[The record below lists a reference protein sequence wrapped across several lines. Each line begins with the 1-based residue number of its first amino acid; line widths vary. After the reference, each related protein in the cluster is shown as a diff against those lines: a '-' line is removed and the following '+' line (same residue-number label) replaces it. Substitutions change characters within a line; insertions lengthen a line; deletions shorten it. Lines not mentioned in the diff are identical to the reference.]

1 MIHIANLSSMQQ
13 RVGEELAVGD
23 WVTVDQPMIDKFAE
37 ATGDHQWIHI
47 DVERAKKGPFG
58 TTIAHGFLTL
68 SLLPRLAE
76 SAIKI
81 DDVRMGV
88 NYGLNRVRFPAPV
101 PSGSRIRAH
110 MKLLAYEP
118 IDGGAQLVMEVT
130 MEREGGDKPVC
141 VAERVAQVSLNH
153 PEAAWRS
160 PASKGRHQRTGKAGS
175 AVSTGSVGDAP
186 QVAHDELIVVRV
198 ASAPAR

>member
-110 MKLLAYEP
+110 MKLLGYEP

-141 VAERVAQVSLNH
+141 VAETVSRRYL
-153 PEAAWRS
+153 
-160 PASKGRHQRTGKAGS
+160 
-175 AVSTGSVGDAP
+175 
-186 QVAHDELIVVRV
+186 
-198 ASAPAR
+198 

>member
-1 MIHIANLSSMQQ
+1 MIRIATLQSLQQ

-47 DVERAKKGPFG
+47 DAERAKKGPFG

-68 SLLPRLAE
+68 SLLPKLAE

-81 DDVRMGV
+81 EDVRMGV

-101 PSGSRIRAH
+101 PSGSRIRAR
-110 MKLLAYEP
+110 MKLLSFEP

-141 VAERVAQVSLNH
+141 VAETVSRRYL
-153 PEAAWRS
+153 
-160 PASKGRHQRTGKAGS
+160 
-175 AVSTGSVGDAP
+175 
-186 QVAHDELIVVRV
+186 
-198 ASAPAR
+198 